1 MFKYVQVP
9 FVSNM
14 FYVYNTFVW
23 GYLYHAYLF
32 HGSVDLHELLNL
44 FNLLKVTY
52 SIFVSNK
59 FEIH

>member
-1 MFKYVQVP
+1 M
-9 FVSNM
+9 
-14 FYVYNTFVW
+14 YNTFVW